1 MGGSGALPPFPPQV
15 LHPEWG
21 VVEHMFLGEYTHTLD
36 DKGRLTIPSK
46 FRGDLATGLVVTRS
60 IDRCLVIYPMRA
72 WEALKD
78 QVSSLPLT
86 DRNARDFRR
95 LVFADATDTIPD
107 GQGRVNIPQSLRE
120 YAGLDGQVVV
130 AGCDAYIEVWNK
142 DSWYEVRAR
151 FEESEDNAEKWVN
164 LGI

>member
-1 MGGSGALPPFPPQV
+1 
-15 LHPEWG
+15 
-21 VVEHMFLGEYTHTLD
+21 MFLGEFTHTLD

-46 FRGDLATGLVVTRS
+46 FRGDLATGLVVTRGM
-60 IDRCLVIYPMRA
+60 DPCLVIYPMRA
-72 WEALKD
+72 WEALTER
-78 QVSSLPLT
+78 VSGLPMT

-107 GQGRVNIPQSLRE
+107 GQGRVNIPQSLRDF
-120 YAGLDGQVVV
+120 AGLDGQVVV
-130 AGCDAYIEVWNK
+130 AGCDAYIEVWNM

-151 FEESEDNAEKWVN
+151 FEESEDNAEKWAN